1 MLLHLFKIDLKKM
14 TSYRTFW
21 IVAGLYFFMIGI
33 GAASGM
39 EVLKF
44 VSRMVEGFGQ
54 NININR
60 IPLYHFPDVWTN
72 LIWTCGLL
80 KIILGVMV
88 IISVSNEFTYRT
100 ARQNIIDGLSRWEFV
115 LSKILMNVVLSFAS
129 VVVLFIVGLLTGMIY
144 SPSIEFGKMIT
155 DLEFFL
161 GYFLEVFMLLS
172 LAMMIGILVQR
183 AGLAI
188 VLLLLSW
195 FIEWVI
201 RATLFKNMADSD
213 RPDRFF
219 PMYAMGN
226 IVEFPF
232 FRYAFQEIRDYVSLA
247 AAGIALF
254 WTIIFNGISYMRIKA
269 ADI

>member
-1 MLLHLFKIDLKKM
+1 MLHLLKIDLKKM

-21 IVAGLYFFMIGI
+21 VIAGLYFFMIGV

-44 VSRMVEGFGQ
+44 IARMIEGFGQ

-72 LIWTCGLL
+72 LIWTAGLL
-80 KIILGVMV
+80 KIVLGVMV

-100 ARQNIIDGLSRWEFV
+100 ARQNIIDGLSRWEFIF
-115 LSKILMNVVLSFAS
+115 SKILMNLMLSLAS
-129 VVVLFIVGLLTGMIY
+129 VAVLFLVGLLTGMIY
-144 SPSIEFGKMIT
+144 SPSLELSKMVT
-155 DLEFFL
+155 DLEFFP

-172 LAMMIGILVQR
+172 LAMMIGVLVQR

-188 VLLLLSW
+188 VLLLSSW
-195 FIEWVI
+195 FLEWVV
-201 RATLFKNMADSD
+201 RAIIFKNMADAD

-219 PMYAMGN
+219 PMYSMGN
-226 IVEFPF
+226 IVECPF
-232 FRYAFQEIRDYVSLA
+232 FRYGFQEIKDYVSLA
-247 AAGIALF
+247 AVAIALT
-254 WTIIFNGISYMRIKA
+254 WTLIFNGIAYFKIKR